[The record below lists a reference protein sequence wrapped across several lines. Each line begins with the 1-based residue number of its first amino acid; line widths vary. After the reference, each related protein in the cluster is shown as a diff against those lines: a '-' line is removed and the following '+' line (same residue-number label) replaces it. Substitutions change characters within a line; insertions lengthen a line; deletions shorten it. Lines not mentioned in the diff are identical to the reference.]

1 MAKKIIEDTLTL
13 RKTNILFALIKEYC
27 DYGEVVGSKEIQEKY
42 NFGFSP
48 ATIRNEIS
56 ILRDMGYLIQP
67 FTNAT
72 SKPTEKAFKMF
83 VNQLMMGLQI
93 TTKQQKDLEKQ
104 LSEIQ
109 KKHVKLSKE
118 IARLLAQSTGGLGF
132 AVNSLDEAFEGTK
145 SLIGSDF
152 NNELS
157 KDSSKD
163 LKVSQILD
171 FLDNLDSNKQF
182 LLDSKQKNG
191 QLQAYFSEDNPVVP
205 LGKGYAM
212 VASEIVLE
220 DGERTVIGLITPIHM
235 LANKKSLEAV
245 KAINKLFNKKY

>member
-1 MAKKIIEDTLTL
+1 MAKKIIEDNLTK
-13 RKTNILFALIKEYC
+13 RQTNILFALIKEYC
-27 DYGEVVGSKEIQEKY
+27 DFGEVVGSKEIQEKY

-72 SKPTEKAFKMF
+72 SKPTEKAFKIF
-83 VNQLMMGLQI
+83 VNQLMLGLQI

-132 AVNSLDEAFEGTK
+132 AVNSIDEAFDGTK
-145 SLIGSDF
+145 SLIESDF
-152 NNELS
+152 
-157 KDSSKD
+157 SKD

-171 FLDNLDSNKQF
+171 FLDNLDNNKQF
-182 LLDSKQKNG
+182 LLDNKQKNG
-191 QLQAYFSEDNPVVP
+191 ELQAYFSEDNPVVP